1 MPDPISGPALVE
13 HFAGRLPAM
22 LDDLESLINCESPSA
37 DLAAV
42 KRSAALVSDIGARL
56 LGAEPETLVIDGCTH
71 LRWRLGTGDR
81 RVLVLAHH
89 DTVWPIGSLE
99 THPYGVQDGVVRGPG
114 SFDML
119 VGLVMAFHGLASLG
133 DDPAVTVLVTGD
145 EEIGS
150 TTSRELIEAEAADCV
165 AALVL
170 EPSADGGALKVRR
183 KGTSWYR
190 LGVRGRAAH
199 AGLEPEKGVN
209 AGVEMAHQVLAVAA
223 LGAPAE
229 GTTVVP
235 TVLSAGTTPNTIPA
249 FAQITVDVRAWSL
262 AEQLRVDE
270 AIKAMTPV
278 DAEASLNIDGGPN
291 RPPLDR
297 DASAALL
304 ALAQRLAGDLQ
315 LDPLRSAEVGGGSDG
330 NFTAGA
336 GIPTLDGLGA
346 VGGGAHADHEHA
358 LVSAI
363 PERTALFAA
372 LVDHLLRH
380 PPESWAVE

>member
-1 MPDPISGPALVE
+1 MLWACLTRFRPGSVE
-13 HFAGRLPAM
+13 HFASMLPAM
-22 LDDLESLINCESPSA
+22 LDDLGVLDQLRVAVRGSGRRGSA
-37 DLAAV
+37 
-42 KRSAALVSDIGARL
+42 SAALVSDIGARL

-99 THPYGVQDGVVRGPG
+99 THPYGVRGRHPPRPGLLRHAGRSGDGLLRAG
-114 SFDML
+114 
-119 VGLVMAFHGLASLG
+119 ALG
-133 DDPAVTVLVTGD
+133 DDPTVTVLVTGD

-150 TTSRELIEAEAADCV
+150 TTSRELIETEAADCV

-209 AGVEMAHQVLAVAA
+209 AGVELAHQVLAVAA

-249 FAQITVDVRAWSL
+249 FAQVTVDVRAWSL
-262 AEQLRVDE
+262 DEQQRVDE
-270 AIKAMTPV
+270 AIKAH
-278 DAEASLNIDGGPN
+278 GP
-291 RPPLDR
+291 
-297 DASAALL
+297 
-304 ALAQRLAGDLQ
+304 G
-315 LDPLRSAEVGGGSDG
+315 RSRG
-330 NFTAGA
+330 
-336 GIPTLDGLGA
+336 
-346 VGGGAHADHEHA
+346 
-358 LVSAI
+358 
-363 PERTALFAA
+363 R
-372 LVDHLLRH
+372 R
-380 PPESWAVE
+380 

>member
-1 MPDPISGPALVE
+1 LVE
-13 HFAGRLPAM
+13 HFASKLPAM
-22 LDDLESLINCESPSA
+22 LADLESLINCESPSA

-42 KRSAALVSDIGARL
+42 ARSAALVSDIGTRL
-56 LGAEPETLVIDGCTH
+56 LGAEPEMLVIDDCTH

-89 DTVWPIGSLE
+89 DTVWPIGSLA
-99 THPYGVQDGVVRGPG
+99 THPYGVQDGVLRGPG

-119 VGLVMAFHGLASLG
+119 VGLVMAFYALAVFEAH
-133 DDPAVTVLVTGD
+133 PPVTVLVTGD

-150 TTSRELIEAEAADCV
+150 TTSRELIETEAADCV

-199 AGLEPEKGVN
+199 AGLEPEKGIN

-270 AIKAMTPV
+270 AIRAMAPV

-304 ALAQRLAGDLQ
+304 ALAQRLAGALE
-315 LDPLRSAEVGGGSDG
+315 LEPLRSAEVGGGSDG

-336 GIPTLDGLGA
+336 GTPTLDGLGA

-358 LVSAI
+358 LVAAI
-363 PERTALFAA
+363 PERTALLAA
-372 LVDHLLRH
+372 LVDHLIRN

>member
-1 MPDPISGPALVE
+1 ME
-13 HFAGRLPAM
+13 RFASKLPAM

-99 THPYGVQDGVVRGPG
+99 THPYGVQDGIVRGPG

-119 VGLVMAFHGLASLG
+119 VGLVMAFYALAELG
-133 DDPAVTVLVTGD
+133 ADPTVTVLVTGD

-150 TTSRELIEAEAADCV
+150 TTSRELIETEAAECV

-249 FAQITVDVRAWSL
+249 FAQITVDVRAWTRD
-262 AEQLRVDE
+262 EQLRVDQ
-270 AIKAMTPV
+270 AIKCMTPV
-278 DAEASLNIDGGPN
+278 DAEASLIIDGGPN
-291 RPPLDR
+291 RPPLNR
-297 DASAALL
+297 DASDSLL
-304 ALAQRLAGDLQ
+304 ALAQRLADQLG
-315 LDPLRSAEVGGGSDG
+315 LDPLPTAEVGGGSDG

-336 GIPTLDGLGA
+336 GTPTLDGLGA

-363 PERTALFAA
+363 PPRTALLVA
-372 LVDHLLRH
+372 LIDHLLRN
-380 PPESWAVE
+380 PPESWTVE

>member
-1 MPDPISGPALVE
+1 MPDPISGPGLVE
-13 HFAGRLPAM
+13 HFASRLPAM
-22 LDDLESLINCESPSA
+22 LDHLETLINCESPSA

-56 LGAEPETLVIDGCTH
+56 LGAEAETLVIDGCTH

-99 THPYGVQDGVVRGPG
+99 THPYGVQDGIIRGPG

-119 VGLVMAFHGLASLG
+119 VGLVMAFYALAALG
-133 DDPAVTVLVTGD
+133 DDPTVTLLVTGD

-150 TTSRELIEAEAADCV
+150 TTSRELIETESADCV

-183 KGTSWYR
+183 KGTSWYL

-209 AGVEMAHQVLAVAA
+209 AGVEMAHQVLALAA
-223 LGAPAE
+223 LGAPGE

-262 AEQLRVDE
+262 DEQRRVDE
-270 AIKAMTPV
+270 AIMALAPV
-278 DAEASLNIDGGPN
+278 DAEASLIIDGGPN
-291 RPPLDR
+291 RPPLER

-304 ALAQRLAGDLQ
+304 ALAQRLADAAGT
-315 LDPLRSAEVGGGSDG
+315 RSAPQRRGRWRFGWQLHRRCRDSDPRRARCGGRR
-330 NFTAGA
+330 
-336 GIPTLDGLGA
+336 
-346 VGGGAHADHEHA
+346 
-358 LVSAI
+358 SA
-363 PERTALFAA
+363 R
-372 LVDHLLRH
+372 
-380 PPESWAVE
+380 